1 MIKKLLTVAGIVLL
15 GLTFLPA
22 VIVLIV
28 ARIMG
33 NKKWGDI
40 AECILW
46 WNLIPFVLPFRAK
59 KLGVISKQIYAWL
72 LVLASPLAC
81 IIYVIIALIITYTD
95 YYTSI
100 TPKTIHFKT
109 KNDIAALTDIAE
121 FPEIKHLSSSHDSW
135 GHQWTEHMFQDTN
148 SVDGLIREIELKI
161 DSKENVYWRKD
172 TVQRQEDKEFFGG
185 EYVYVMER
193 AWDSIYTEMPRG
205 TGLEHANVKVVV
217 GKKALTIKEMP
228 CGWSNLEY
236 YSNRDSLSAL
246 CGVAFPEYKVVNL
259 LPNNYSIDSGWSATL
274 KLASK
279 PGRTFINA
287 IRKNSQW
294 ERTAEGTYHFRMSGR
309 GGRDLWEDIYIDP
322 NSKLVKVNVSTY

>member
-15 GLTFLPA
+15 GLTG
-22 VIVLIV
+22 IVV
-28 ARIMG
+28 AGIIIFICLMESG
-33 NKKWGDI
+33 S
-40 AECILW
+40 
-46 WNLIPFVLPFRAK
+46 
-59 KLGVISKQIYAWL
+59 SKSYEE
-72 LVLASPLAC
+72 LA
-81 IIYVIIALIITYTD
+81 
-95 YYTSI
+95 
-100 TPKTIHFKT
+100 FKT
-109 KNDIAALTDIAE
+109 KNDIAALTEIGD
-121 FPEIKHLSSSHDSW
+121 FPEIEYLKHSHDNW
-135 GHQWTEHMFQDTN
+135 DGHTWTEHMFQDTN
-148 SVDGLIREIELKI
+148 SVDELIREIELKI

-172 TVQRQEDKEFFGG
+172 SLQRQEDKEFFGG

-205 TGLEHANVKVVV
+205 TGLERANVMVVV

-246 CGVAFPEYKVVNL
+246 CGMAFPEYKVVNL
-259 LPNNYSIDSGWSATL
+259 MPNNYSKDSGWEATL

-279 PGRTFINA
+279 PSRTFINA

-294 ERTAEGTYHFRMSGR
+294 ERTTEGTYHFRMSGR
-309 GGRDLWEDIYIDP
+309 GGRDLWEDIYVDP